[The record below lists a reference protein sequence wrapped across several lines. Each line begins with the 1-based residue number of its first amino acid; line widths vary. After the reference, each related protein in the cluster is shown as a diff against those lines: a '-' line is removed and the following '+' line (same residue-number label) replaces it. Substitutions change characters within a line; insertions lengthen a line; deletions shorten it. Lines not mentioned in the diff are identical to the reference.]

1 MIDGAGQLAHAT
13 AVVVGDRGILI
24 IGPSGSGKS
33 SVARSLIDRAL
44 AKGTFAAVVS
54 DDQCQLQAV
63 SGRLI
68 CTVPA
73 ALRGGLEVRGS
84 GLHAVDHEDSAV
96 MHLVVEL
103 VEPDRAV
110 RFADETE
117 IQLEGVSIAYAL
129 LPKREIESA
138 CRAIEARLFTPPWKK
153 R

>member
-1 MIDGAGQLAHAT
+1 MIDSAGLLAHAT

-33 SVARSLIDRAL
+33 SVACSLIDRAL
-44 AKGTFAAVVS
+44 TKGTFAALVS

-73 ALRGGLEVRGS
+73 TLRGGIEVRGS
-84 GLHAVDHEDSAV
+84 GLHAVDHEDGAV
-96 MHLVVEL
+96 IHLVAEL
-103 VEPDRAV
+103 VEHDRAI

-117 IQLEGVSIAYAL
+117 IQLQGVSITHAL
-129 LPKREIESA
+129 LPQREIEGA
-138 CRAIEARLFTPPWKK
+138 CRAIEARLFTPTWKK